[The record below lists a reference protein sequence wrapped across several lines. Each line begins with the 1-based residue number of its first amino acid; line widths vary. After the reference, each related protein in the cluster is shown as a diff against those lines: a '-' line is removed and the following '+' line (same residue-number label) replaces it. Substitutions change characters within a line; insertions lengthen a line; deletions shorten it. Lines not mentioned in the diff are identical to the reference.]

1 MVFVRPL
8 EMLRIQQLPGCFP
21 REGVSY
27 MERWRDQVGVLW
39 SAKCFWRLSWP
50 YCSSFR
56 CQAKYNFR
64 KHSRFLERQVV
75 SWLHTPLPWVCSL
88 QSWHKDTYFWCKH
101 CKLAF
106 TQNSHAAVVHCL
118 SAMGLRTGWCIT
130 DQFADTGSCL
140 RTLMLIREVN
150 FQSENESL
158 MSLHIHMFPYSC
170 IRLQIWSKP
179 LQCSW

>member
-1 MVFVRPL
+1 MSQLWTWSRESRPTCCILMVFVRPL

-39 SAKCFWRLSWP
+39 SAKCFWRL
-50 YCSSFR
+50 
-56 CQAKYNFR
+56 
-64 KHSRFLERQVV
+64 
-75 SWLHTPLPWVCSL
+75 
-88 QSWHKDTYFWCKH
+88 SWHKDTYFWCKH

-150 FQSENESL
+150 FQSENESP